1 MIEYSMIALLVFLLW
16 TGFVRFRRA
25 ATRESRFPD
34 APPGKILI
42 LTAAVG
48 GGHEAAGRALR
59 DELERTG
66 HAVEVADGLK
76 AMSRGLDW
84 LLTRFYCNQVRSTPR
99 SLAAVFAVT
108 SWTIGARAIRTLVGL
123 LFADRLLDVVNEPRP
138 NLVISTYPLVNAALG
153 RLRANGA
160 LKTPAVAVIAD
171 YGVHPLWVA
180 PDLDLHFVVSGP
192 SAELTELAG
201 GSASVIR
208 MPVAPA
214 FRSAPPRDEARAA
227 LEIPHSAFVALVV
240 GGAWGIGDLEGA
252 ARCAAQAG
260 VYAIVVTGENA
271 DLKEHLEKKFE
282 CERNV
287 RILGWSK
294 ELPAL
299 MSAADCMIQNAGGM
313 TCLEAVEMDLP
324 ILMFDPIRG
333 HGELN
338 CLVMEQAGVVRRVL
352 DRGDLTALLRSAAA
366 GAMWLPAPEKTSAPG
381 IAAAL
386 GAVSGSAPRSATRR
400 RVPQFRPALI
410 GAAAAAFFFWSAFAS
425 SGVALAS
432 KAFRFDVPGYDPAP
446 GKVAL
451 AVKVNGHET
460 ARAVEDFA
468 QHEKE
473 PITIFAGARGAEG
486 LHPAPG
492 LAFGVAE
499 QTENRRIPVPMRDR
513 SENREAAAALQ
524 RATGEYPGYFLPSA
538 KTNLAALA
546 DAPPHTRLVMAE
558 QDTAGGPRAGVL
570 VVDTSGLS
578 PEAAR
583 ERLTEALRQVHHEG
597 LQCVSPDRL

>member
-1 MIEYSMIALLVFLLW
+1 MIDYLIVALAVFLLW
-16 TGFVRFRRA
+16 TGLVRFRRTA
-25 ATRESRFPD
+25 RESYLPD
-34 APPGKILI
+34 AHPEKILI

-66 HAVEVADGLK
+66 HTVEVADGLK

-108 SWTIGARAIRTLVGL
+108 SWTMGAWTIRSLVGL
-123 LFADRLLDVVNEPRP
+123 LFSHRLLDLVNERRP
-138 NLVISTYPLVNAALG
+138 DLVISTYPLVNAALG

-160 LKTPAVAVIAD
+160 LKVPAVAVIAD

-180 PDLDLHFVVSGP
+180 PGLDLHLVVSGP
-192 SAELTELAG
+192 SAQLTELAG

-214 FRSAPPRDEARAA
+214 FRSALPHDEARAA
-227 LEIPHSAFVALVV
+227 LDIPQSAFVALVV

-252 ARCAAQAG
+252 ARRAAEAG
-260 VYAIVVTGENA
+260 VYAVVVTGENS
-271 DLKEHLEKKFE
+271 DLKERLEKSFE
-282 CERNV
+282 REENV

-294 ELPAL
+294 DLPAL

-313 TCLEAVEMDLP
+313 TCLEAVQMGLP
-324 ILMFDPIRG
+324 IVMFDPIRG

-338 CLVMEQAGVVRRVL
+338 CRVMERAGVVRRAR
-352 DRGDLTALLRSAAA
+352 DGEDLTALLRSAAT

-381 IAAAL
+381 IAIAL
-386 GAVSGSAPRSATRR
+386 EAVSGSVPRPVARR
-400 RVPQFRPALI
+400 RVPQFRPALA

-425 SGVALAS
+425 SGVAVAS
-432 KAFRFDVPGYDPAP
+432 RAFRFDVPGYDPAP
-446 GKVAL
+446 GRVAL
-451 AVKVNGHET
+451 AVKVDDPKT

-468 QHEKE
+468 QHERA
-473 PITIFAGARGAEG
+473 PMTIFSGARGAGG

-492 LAFGVAE
+492 LTFGVAE
-499 QTENRRIPVPMRDR
+499 EAGSRRIPVPMRDR
-513 SENREAAAALQ
+513 SEDREAAAALQ
-524 RATGEYPGYFLPSA
+524 RATGEYPGYFLPSP
-538 KTNLAALA
+538 KTDLAALA

-558 QDTAGGPRAGVL
+558 RDTAGGPRAGVL
-570 VVDTSGLS
+570 VVDSSGLS
-578 PEAAR
+578 PEVAR
-583 ERLTEALRQVHHEG
+583 SRLADALRQVHHKG